1 MYLVSYCIIVAFHP
15 ELDIPKLYIY
25 RSYDQT
31 YNQLTSLVHFEI
43 VQNNF
48 FEDKQNFN
56 LKTLEQLNVAAF
68 AVLNRE
74 KNTALAEMFSIE
86 LKFTTD
92 YLKFWFN
99 KSKKILEMNNEIL
112 NFIEST
118 PKNDC
123 CLCDFPLQS
132 RTENDWF
139 EHVCKAEHLFLENIY
154 TARQMFQMR
163 IDNFDV
169 YFDKVK
175 KILDNLDEFCASI
188 ETENKLSIAKGET
201 NEEIKDIVEK
211 IKNIDAGKK
220 DKGEATKEKTIGYLY
235 KNSINFL
242 PNDKISGD
250 FPLSAEFFENMIFIH
265 KNKFVMHH
273 SHVTGKI
280 IGYAHEYCN
289 LQTRENYYTIPAFAH
304 NQFRFDFFLFLKG
317 LRASVW
323 ETNEIFAGGK
333 DPTDVNFAIVQNQV
347 RFIDAIKYYQ

>member
-1 MYLVSYCIIVAFHP
+1 MSV
-15 ELDIPKLYIY
+15 
-25 RSYDQT
+25 
-31 YNQLTSLVHFEI
+31 
-43 VQNNF
+43 
-48 FEDKQNFN
+48 KQ
-56 LKTLEQLNVAAF
+56 
-68 AVLNRE
+68 
-74 KNTALAEMFSIE
+74 
-86 LKFTTD
+86 
-92 YLKFWFN
+92 
-99 KSKKILEMNNEIL
+99 
-112 NFIEST
+112 
-118 PKNDC
+118 
-123 CLCDFPLQS
+123 
-132 RTENDWF
+132 
-139 EHVCKAEHLFLENIY
+139 NIY

-235 KNSINFL
+235 KSSINFL

-250 FPLSAEFFENMIFIH
+250 FPLSAKFFENMIFIH

-333 DPTDVNFAIVQNQV
+333 KPTDVNFAIVQNQV

>member
-1 MYLVSYCIIVAFHP
+1 
-15 ELDIPKLYIY
+15 
-25 RSYDQT
+25 
-31 YNQLTSLVHFEI
+31 
-43 VQNNF
+43 
-48 FEDKQNFN
+48 
-56 LKTLEQLNVAAF
+56 
-68 AVLNRE
+68 
-74 KNTALAEMFSIE
+74 
-86 LKFTTD
+86 
-92 YLKFWFN
+92 
-99 KSKKILEMNNEIL
+99 
-112 NFIEST
+112 
-118 PKNDC
+118 
-123 CLCDFPLQS
+123 
-132 RTENDWF
+132 
-139 EHVCKAEHLFLENIY
+139 
-154 TARQMFQMR
+154 MFQMR

-188 ETENKLSIAKGET
+188 ETENKLRIAKGET

-211 IKNIDAGKK
+211 IKNIGAGKK

-250 FPLSAEFFENMIFIH
+250 SPLSAEFFENMIFIH
-265 KNKFVMHH
+265 KNKLVMHH